1 MRQDEILETSNAV
14 IFPDCASEP
23 QSGKIT
29 VPGETAFRVISLSRL
44 MLVVK
49 SQFIKAA
56 I

>member
-1 MRQDEILETSNAV
+1 MKQDEILETSSTV

-29 VPGETAFRVISLSRL
+29 VPDETAFRVTSLSRL
-44 MLVVK
+44 MLVAK